1 MKKNF
6 PEVKEPRVEVA
17 KLKNNSIENGIV
29 IFVGLLLVT
38 NLFISLKILFILL

>member
-6 PEVKEPRVEVA
+6 LNNKGAQVKVA
-17 KLKNNSIENGIV
+17 KLKSNPIENGMV

-38 NLFISLKILFILL
+38 NFLISLKILFS